1 MNIIHVLRDAVLL
14 TLAAMFAVPA
24 YAEQASALSA
34 KVDAAVRK
42 QMSDQNIPGVSV
54 AVVRDGR
61 VVKAMG
67 YGLANIEVGAPMRPE
82 TILQA
87 GSITK
92 QFTASAVM
100 LLVEEGKVGLDDS
113 ITKYFPEAR
122 QTWKAITIRH
132 LLTHTS
138 GIPDYWGDTEQTY
151 YSKGVI
157 DFRREYTD
165 DELARAYFAQSLDFQ
180 PGEKWSYCSTGF
192 NLLGIL
198 IRRVT
203 GKTYYEFLR
212 ERVFV
217 PLHMGSTRLFSW
229 TDIVPNRAIGYDL
242 VDGAWKNA
250 GTWMSSTVMTG
261 ADGGLMTNV
270 LDLAKWDAALY
281 SDKVLKQSTRD
292 AMWAPLGI
300 STGSASAGGIGW
312 FIADAHGH
320 RVLYHTGGGYGY
332 YADIARYVN
341 DRLTI
346 IVMTNVDETHTD
358 VLKLVGAIAEIYLP
372 DTKGANP
379 VKDW

>member
-1 MNIIHVLRDAVLL
+1 MNTIRVVRDAVLL
-14 TLAAMFAVPA
+14 TLAAMLAMPA
-24 YAEQASALSA
+24 CAGQASALSA
-34 KVDAAVRK
+34 KVDAAVRQ
-42 QMSDQNIPGVSV
+42 QMKDQRIPGLSL
-54 AVVRDGR
+54 AVVRNGT
-61 VVKAMG
+61 VIKAAG
-67 YGLANIEVGAPMRPE
+67 YGFANLEVSAPMRPE
-82 TILQA
+82 TIFQA

-113 ITKYFPEAR
+113 VTKYFPEAP
-122 QTWKAITIRH
+122 QAWKPITVRH

-151 YSKGVI
+151 YGKGVI

-165 DELARAYFAQSLDFQ
+165 DELARAYFAQPLDFP
-180 PGEKWSYCSTGF
+180 PGTKWSYCSSGY

-203 GKTYYEFLR
+203 GKTYFDFLR
-212 ERVFV
+212 ERVFT
-217 PLHMGSTRLFSW
+217 PLNMGSTRLFSW
-229 TDIVPNRAIGYDL
+229 PDIVPNRATGYDL

-250 GTWMSSTVMTG
+250 GTWMSTTVMTG
-261 ADGGLMTNV
+261 ADGGLLTNV

-281 SDKVLKQSTRD
+281 TDRVLKRSTRD
-292 AMWAPLGI
+292 VMWAPLGL
-300 STGSASAGGIGW
+300 STDSASAGGIGW
-312 FIADAHGH
+312 FIANAHGH
-320 RVLYHTGGGYGY
+320 RVLYHTGGGFGY
-332 YADIARYVN
+332 FADIARYAD

-372 DTKGANP
+372 DTKGTNP